1 MAESSSVLNAAE
13 ERRRA
18 KEAYMQSLADM
29 KGKVIEAQ
37 AAASMSSNTAS
48 NQSQLTAA
56 QKRELM
62 LEEKRKNFFAKKS
75 EQSLPT
81 EPTNS
86 STTETKPQ
94 YAAIDKFDLRQNN
107 YEGELNNMPVQRKN
121 NFQEKESQV
130 ANIFT
135 I

>member
-1 MAESSSVLNAAE
+1 MAESAAE

-29 KGKVIEAQ
+29 KGKVEAQ
-37 AAASMSSNTAS
+37 AAASVSSATAS
-48 NQSQLTAA
+48 SQSQLTAA
-56 QKRELM
+56 QKREMM

-75 EQSLPT
+75 EQPPAPT
-81 EPTNS
+81 EPNNS

-107 YEGELNNMPVQRKN
+107 YEGELNSTAVQRKN
-121 NFQEKESQV
+121 IFPEKEPQQV
-130 ANIFT
+130 ANVIL
-135 I
+135 IRK

>member
-1 MAESSSVLNAAE
+1 MAESALNAAE

-29 KGKVIEAQ
+29 KGKAMEAQ
-37 AAASMSSNTAS
+37 AATNSNNIATAS
-48 NQSQLTAA
+48 QTQLTAA

-75 EQSLPT
+75 EQPLATS
-81 EPTNS
+81 ES
-86 STTETKPQ
+86 STITPTETKPL
-94 YAAIDKFDLRQNN
+94 YAAKDKFDLRQSN
-107 YEGELNNMPVQRKN
+107 YEGELNSLIPVQQNN

-130 ANIFT
+130 VTNT
-135 I
+135 